1 MFNRDRIKDL
11 KLWSSKKERKPLVL
25 RGARQV
31 GKTSLV
37 KMFGK
42 EFEQFLYLN
51 LEKKEEKGLFEND
64 YPFKDMV
71 SALFLYGKI
80 EQGNKKTLIF
90 IDEIQNSPK
99 AISSLRYFYEDYPDL
114 YVISAGSLLESI
126 MDRKISFPVGRVEY
140 MYLRPCSFLEYLEA
154 TNEAQYL
161 ELLTQ
166 DTIPDFAHD
175 GILKLFFQYSLIGGM
190 PEIVQNFAEFKD
202 ISRLNSLYESLI
214 QSYLDDVEKYADSS
228 AQVPYIRHIINT
240 AFSEAGH
247 RITFEKFGNSDYKSR
262 EMKEAFSTLE
272 KTMLVNLI
280 YPHTNTSIPILPNLR
295 KKPRLHLIDTGLVNF
310 KAGLQLEL
318 LKKQNIEGVYQGS
331 ISGHIIGQE
340 LLAYEKSILKNLS
353 FWVRDK
359 KSSSAE
365 IDYLKVFESLL
376 IPIEVKSGQTGRL
389 KSLHLFMEEAK
400 TGIAVRVHSG
410 KYSVESVV
418 TKSEKTFKLINV
430 PFYLVNQLERIVSKE
445 I

>member
-1 MFNRDRIKDL
+1 
-11 KLWSSKKERKPLVL
+11 
-25 RGARQV
+25 
-31 GKTSLV
+31 
-37 KMFGK
+37 
-42 EFEQFLYLN
+42 
-51 LEKKEEKGLFEND
+51 
-64 YPFKDMV
+64 
-71 SALFLYGKI
+71 
-80 EQGNKKTLIF
+80 
-90 IDEIQNSPK
+90 
-99 AISSLRYFYEDYPDL
+99 
-114 YVISAGSLLESI
+114 
-126 MDRKISFPVGRVEY
+126 
-140 MYLRPCSFLEYLEA
+140 
-154 TNEAQYL
+154 
-161 ELLTQ
+161 
-166 DTIPDFAHD
+166 
-175 GILKLFFQYSLIGGM
+175 
-190 PEIVQNFAEFKD
+190 
-202 ISRLNSLYESLI
+202 LYESLI